1 MILSQF
7 KLDGKVAIVTGA
19 STGLGQG
26 IAIGL
31 AEAGADI
38 VGVGSQRSFS
48 QTQQAIE
55 KLGRQFVPVKV
66 DLSRLDS
73 VAAIVNVA
81 LERFGRIDILV
92 NNAAGQRRKE
102 ALEFTEE
109 EWDYVHNVNLKTV
122 YFLCQAAARE
132 MLQQGGGKIINI
144 CSVLSFQGGIR
155 VLAYTASKGGVA
167 QLTKALSNELAPR
180 GINVNGIAP
189 GYMATE
195 LNTALLNDPVRL
207 PQINVRIPAG
217 RWGTADDLK
226 GAAVY
231 LASAASDYMHG
242 HILVVDGG
250 WMSR

>member
-55 KLGRQFVPVKV
+55 KLGAQFVPVKV